1 MQIVISLLQIMKL
14 TIYSYIC
21 FLFFSYFFLYS
32 SSCYAFVA
40 NNTESRL
47 TVISAQKTLTGCV
60 VDEDGVPL
68 AGATVLEIGTSNGTV
83 TDMEGSLN
91 WLLQTMLCCGFLLWD
106 IKRGR

>member
-1 MQIVISLLQIMKL
+1 LQIVISLLQIMKL

-83 TDMEGSLN
+83 TDMEGKFELAVADYAAVFFY
-91 WLLQTMLCCGFLLWD
+91 G
-106 IKRGR
+106 I